1 MRAVVRNKNTS
12 FSGGVLLL
20 TALALAVFQ
29 TPAASQSGNLAR
41 SGDDRGLTYTH
52 GQAVAPV
59 FHGWTENP
67 DGTFNMWFSYIN
79 RNWAE
84 EVDIPVGPNNNI
96 SPAPFGPD
104 GGQPTHFYPR
114 VNRWIFSVRVP
125 KDFGNKELIWS
136 LTRNGETIRAYGTL
150 NEGYAVD
157 DFIIMHEF
165 INSERGRKWPT
176 LQVEGAKER
185 TVKVGQASPIAA
197 IAHDPNPPRPA
208 GRGRAGGAQAGS
220 PGEIRPGGVGGDFTR
235 GHARGLRV
243 AMYVYRG
250 PSDAVKFDPPIPFK
264 VWEDQR
270 GGSPWSPGWVPPPI
284 PPGNRWVHNVS
295 FSKPGEYI
303 IRVNANDG
311 SLFANENVRFTVTQ

>member
-1 MRAVVRNKNTS
+1 MRAVVRKKNTS
-12 FSGGVLLL
+12 FSGAVLLL
-20 TALALAVFQ
+20 TALALAIFQ
-29 TPAASQSGNLAR
+29 MPGASQSQSLAR

-52 GQAVAPV
+52 GQAVSPV

-114 VNRWIFSVRVP
+114 VNRWMFSVRVP

-136 LTRNGETIRAYGTL
+136 LTRNGETIRAYATL

-185 TVKVGQASPIAA
+185 TVRVGQSSPIAA
-197 IAHDPNPPRPA
+197 VAHDPNPPRPA
-208 GRGRAGGAQAGS
+208 GRGGRGGAQAGS

-243 AMYVYRG
+243 AMLVYRG

-284 PPGNRWVHNVS
+284 PPGNRWVHNVT
-295 FSKPGEYI
+295 FSKPGEYV

-311 SLFANENVRFTVTQ
+311 SLFANENVRFTVTP